1 MNASTIPLPNPAI
14 NTKPLWA
21 AVGVLGVAVV
31 ALGASL
37 IYVQNRPVD
46 GHAALAAIS
55 TPASV
60 EVAAAGTRVA
70 PTASLAPRED
80 LVAPAASP
88 APAPARQTVAKP
100 VTRAVPAS
108 NPAPAVRGHCTC
120 AGARTRRGRPEQWQP
135 TACGPVGGHRLRR
148 AGEPTRPVAP
158 RVVCGN
164 CGTIETVTPIQ
175 RNAKSGTGVGAV
187 AGGALGA
194 VVGNQIGKG
203 SGRMLATVLG
213 AVGGGLAGNSIEKNM
228 KKETVYQVQ
237 VRMEDGSL
245 RTLEQS
251 RPGQRRGTRHGRGQ
265 PDACTA
271 GAQSAAPALPRT
283 APGRWWCRPCPRAWT
298 VPEGP
303 AIGRR
308 GGPAAAMFTFDGRHG
323 GSVRR

>member
-1 MNASTIPLPNPAI
+1 MNASTIPLPNPAL

-60 EVAAAGTRVA
+60 EVAAADTRVA
-70 PTASLAPRED
+70 PTESLAPRED

-108 NPAPAVRGHCTC
+108 NPAPAVVAT
-120 AGARTRRGRPEQWQP
+120 APVPAPEPVVVAQSNGNPPPAAPSVVTDSGVLVSQP
-135 TACGPVGGHRLRR
+135 V
-148 AGEPTRPVAP
+148 PVAP

-237 VRMEDGSL
+237 VRMEDGNL

-251 RPGQRRGTRHGRGQ
+251 GPASVGARVTVEGNQMH
-265 PDACTA
+265 TA
-271 GAQSAAPALPRT
+271 GAQSGAPALPRT
-283 APGRWWCRPCPRAWT
+283 APQPMVVSTLPPGVDRP
-298 VPEGP
+298 
-303 AIGRR
+303 
-308 GGPAAAMFTFDGRHG
+308 
-323 GSVRR
+323 